1 MAICIIV
8 VIFLHKSSPDKKKQ
22 LSVYMYL
29 HPLNLFSFFPL
40 AGFVGSVKGEEDTS
54 SSSDEVETA
63 TSQKVIDFRNNLL
76 KALHPV
82 KFIKLRTL

>member
-1 MAICIIV
+1 
-8 VIFLHKSSPDKKKQ
+8 
-22 LSVYMYL
+22 MYL

-76 KALHPV
+76 KTLHPV
-82 KFIKLRTL
+82 KFIELRTL